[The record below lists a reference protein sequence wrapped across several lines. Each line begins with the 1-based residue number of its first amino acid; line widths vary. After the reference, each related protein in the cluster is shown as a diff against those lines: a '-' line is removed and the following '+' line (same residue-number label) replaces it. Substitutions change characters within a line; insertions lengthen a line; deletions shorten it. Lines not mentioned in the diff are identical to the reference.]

1 MELTDYN
8 KFDRELTD
16 YETAS
21 SSEGEV
27 IVDEDSVS
35 SGGEENG
42 TKLVRESQDPDYD
55 PRRPGDLYKDI
66 LEQPKV
72 VNEKKQMND
81 YLNGKF

>member
-1 MELTDYN
+1 ME
-8 KFDRELTD
+8 FEFERELTD

-27 IVDEDSVS
+27 IVDEDFVS
-35 SGGEENG
+35 SEEEENG
-42 TKLVRESQDPDYD
+42 TKLVRDSQDSDYD

-72 VNEKKQMND
+72 VNQRKQTND
-81 YLNGKF
+81 YLNGNEIIF